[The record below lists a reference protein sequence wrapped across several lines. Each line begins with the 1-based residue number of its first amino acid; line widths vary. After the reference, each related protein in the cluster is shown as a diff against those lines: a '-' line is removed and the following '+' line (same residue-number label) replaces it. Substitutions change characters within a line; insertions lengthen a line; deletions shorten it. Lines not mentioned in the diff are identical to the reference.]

1 MVATFRRLEATIM
14 WLTAWSLIA
23 FLAGCGQGLFTR
35 SRTSTFQGDGGPS
48 DGVAAVDQANDGTRR
63 GNDDSAA
70 TDPFRDGP
78 DDSAPTFESMNIAAG
93 SYGILELG
101 AAAVTVR
108 SMSFDKDIRLT
119 IE

>member
-108 SMSFDKDIRLT
+108 SMPA
-119 IE
+119 